1 MTRSIRDLLAT
12 ALITA
17 ALAICAGAFA
27 QSTSAERQ
35 LVVRAAEAL
44 GGVERIQS
52 LQTMTLRG
60 YGHEGYQDG
69 GSEITTEAAAPE
81 KMTNLTA
88 YERVIDLANNRTRV
102 EARLSRAFVF
112 ASRAMMMGLP
122 VTRSLDGDIAFDVGA
137 GGPARRLSDEVA
149 AQRRMELLANPVV
162 AVRTA
167 LAPESRLSGLRS
179 EGSAELVDITTATGE
194 IFTLAVHEST
204 SLPLWV
210 RWIGP
215 HENLG
220 ELTYRAEFSAY
231 VPVSGLMLPMSF
243 NTVSDFKDSVQ
254 LRLHVDRWILNEPL
268 TNLAAPATVR
278 SAPPPV
284 RNNTV
289 EAEQVAPGVWLL
301 YGSGGANSILLEFES
316 HLTLFEVPTTRAWA
330 QALIEKAESVVPGK
344 RVTEAIISHH
354 HFDHTGGLRTAI
366 AEGLTIIAQTGNAEW
381 FEELARRPVET
392 FPDALSRDPQPL
404 RLRTVDDHLQ
414 LSDAALTVDL
424 YRMIANGHM
433 AHGLMAYVPEHRLLI
448 QGDLFDMNWEVYFWG
463 RTYEDNVD
471 HRSLDVAYD
480 VPVHGRVLPLSEVRA
495 RILEQTRNA
504 AELCA
509 HVERAGLTMPGCPL
523 SWTVDEVAGR

>member
-17 ALAICAGAFA
+17 TLVICADAFA

-35 LVVRAAEAL
+35 LVLRAAEAL

-88 YERVIDLANNRTRV
+88 YERVIDLENNRTRV

-112 ASRAMMMGLP
+112 ASRGMMMGLP

-137 GGPARRLSDEVA
+137 GGAARRLSDEVA

-167 LAPESRLSGLRS
+167 LAPENRLSGLRN
-179 EGSAELVDITTATGE
+179 EDQAALLDVTTATGE
-194 IFTLAVHEST
+194 TFTLAVHEST

-220 ELTYRAEFSAY
+220 ELTYRAEFSGY

-243 NTVSDFKDSVQ
+243 NTVSDFRDSVQ

-268 TNLAAPATVR
+268 TDLAAPAPVR

-289 EAEQVAPGVWLL
+289 EAEQVAAGVWLL
-301 YGSGGANSILLEFES
+301 YGSGGANSILLEFEN

-330 QALIEKAESVVPGK
+330 QALIEKAESLVPGK
-344 RVTEAIISHH
+344 RVTETIISHH

-366 AEGLTIIAQTGNAEW
+366 AAGLTVIAQTGNAEW

-392 FPDALSRDPQPL
+392 FPDQLSRNPQPL
-404 RLRTVDDHLQ
+404 RLRNVDDHLR
-414 LSDAALTVDL
+414 LSDAALTVDV

-471 HRSLDVAYD
+471 YRNLDVAYD
-480 VPVHGRVLPLSEVRA
+480 VPVHGRVLPLSEVRTH
-495 RILEQTRNA
+495 ILEQTRNA

-509 HVERAGLTMPGCPL
+509 HVEAAGLTMPGCPL
-523 SWTVDEVAGR
+523 AWTLDEVAAR